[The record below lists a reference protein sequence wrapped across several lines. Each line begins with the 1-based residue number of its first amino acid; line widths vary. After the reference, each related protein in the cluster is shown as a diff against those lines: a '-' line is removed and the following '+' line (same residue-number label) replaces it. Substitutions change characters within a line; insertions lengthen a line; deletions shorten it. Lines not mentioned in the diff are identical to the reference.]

1 MQCVSVCLRVFL
13 CVMHDI
19 GMNPNLVVMLK
30 YVLFGVYYRGV
41 CVCVCVCVCVL
52 PESSASWYTI
62 QYLSLTFSLSHT
74 HSLSV
79 C

>member
-41 CVCVCVCVCVL
+41 CVCVCVCVL